1 MNLTLDI
8 QYISELT
15 HFICNILGEELKKMS
30 DDDLVLVLSHYE
42 DIVFARTTPT
52 QKLRIAETLKA
63 LGKIIA
69 MTGDGVND
77 APALKSANI
86 GVAMGIA
93 GTQVTHLHL
102 TTGVARLCRTPD

>member
-1 MNLTLDI
+1 MSD
-8 QYISELT
+8 
-15 HFICNILGEELKKMS
+15 EELQF
-30 DDDLVLVLSHYE
+30 VLNHYE

-52 QKLRIAETLKA
+52 QKLRIAETLKS
-63 LGKIIA
+63 LGRIIA

-93 GTQVTHLHL
+93 GTQVTKNLIIL
-102 TTGVARLCRTPD
+102 KRSFLRLRYKLRI